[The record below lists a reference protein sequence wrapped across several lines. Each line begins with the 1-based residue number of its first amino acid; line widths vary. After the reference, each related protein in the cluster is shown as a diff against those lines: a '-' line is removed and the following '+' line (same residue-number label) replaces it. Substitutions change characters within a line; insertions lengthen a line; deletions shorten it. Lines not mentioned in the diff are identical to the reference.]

1 MLNVAGHKSKPIVL
15 TLKTEHMNKKQLILL
30 IAAIVSVCP
39 SIWAQNHTGGF
50 SKTGYV
56 LYLNSTE
63 NEMLELVD
71 PSLEEFL
78 SLTSD
83 DVNVVSLGEDGK
95 TLIPEGEGETTITAH
110 SSHSIIADFKIGVK
124 VINPNNDNELYMRVK
139 SNDAIPVSGII
150 VSKCPELRQD
160 ITPYKYV
167 MMYNSNGSDA
177 GVRIDRVY
185 GDGEII
191 FYPGEWES
199 SAENTFDKQ
208 ESNNYKIKNANKFL
222 LPAGN
227 AIMKYG
233 DDSNNEAKAT
243 ISIED
248 NYLTVHYIEW
258 LNLKRF
264 LYFDNINTKF
274 IYKEKAAGYYPV
286 ELYTLRTVTFEAP
299 DVNGV
304 KVCIDGNVNS
314 SENIQLEE
322 GDHQLTFTDIPE
334 EAKLYYKFSTA
345 GAPQQVIAKEGTNGE
360 WTRYVDGQPITVNK
374 SSGQIEFYTESHGL
388 KSNLKVKSFT
398 VPTGSNCI
406 EIDSNDTEAT
416 VYFDLSGNRV
426 NPTDLKPGI
435 YIKRVGA
442 KTEKVVI

>member
-1 MLNVAGHKSKPIVL
+1 MI
-15 TLKTEHMNKKQLILL
+15 KKLLILL
-30 IAAIVSVCP
+30 IAAFVSMCP
-39 SIWAQNHTGGF
+39 GMWAQNHTGGF

-56 LYLNSTE
+56 LYLNSTD

-78 SLTSD
+78 TFSSD
-83 DVNVVSLGEDGK
+83 DENVVSLDVDGK
-95 TLIPEGEGETTITAH
+95 TLIPKGAGETTITAH
-110 SSHSIIADFKIGVK
+110 SSLSIIADFKIGVK
-124 VINPNNDNELYMRVK
+124 VIDSNNPNELYVRVK
-139 SNDAIPVSGII
+139 SNDAIPESGII
-150 VSKCPELRQD
+150 ISKCPALRQD

-177 GVRIDRVY
+177 GVRSDRVY

-191 FYPGEWES
+191 FYPAEWKN
-199 SAENTFDKQ
+199 SAVNVFDKL
-208 ESNNYKIKNANKFL
+208 ESNIYKIKNGNKFL
-222 LPAGN
+222 QPTNSG
-227 AIMKYG
+227 IVKYG
-233 DDSNNEAKAT
+233 SDVEDAKAT
-243 ISIED
+243 MSIED
-248 NYLTVHYIEW
+248 NYFTVHFSGWSSER
-258 LNLKRF
+258 NL
-264 LYFDNINTKF
+264 YYDNDNTKF
-274 IYKEKAAGYYPV
+274 KYVKEPLYPV

-304 KVCIDGNVNS
+304 KVCIDGNINS
-314 SENIQLEE
+314 SDNIQLEE

-334 EAKLYYKFSTA
+334 EAKLYYKFSTS

-406 EIDSNDTEAT
+406 EIDSNDIEAT
-416 VYFDLSGNRV
+416 VYFDLGGNRV
-426 NPTDLKPGI
+426 NPTDLRPGI